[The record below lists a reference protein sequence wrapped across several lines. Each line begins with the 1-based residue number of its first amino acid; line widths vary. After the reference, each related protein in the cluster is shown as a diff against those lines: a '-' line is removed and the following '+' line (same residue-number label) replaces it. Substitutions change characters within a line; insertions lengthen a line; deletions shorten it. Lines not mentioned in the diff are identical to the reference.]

1 MSSVFGKLPII
12 DSIDLS
18 NFPFKKVIFGITCA
32 NFLFERYVAYRQYK
46 LLKSNDRKVPEAL
59 KGRVDE
65 KKFIESDAYGLAKSK
80 FEMVTSFISMGV
92 GLATLTMYSSIWNY
106 SVSIGNSILSTI
118 LRKPFEMSLIA
129 NNVAFFIL
137 STTISTFL
145 NLPLSYYRHFV
156 LEEKFGF
163 NKMTKSLFVMD
174 SIKTLL
180 LVNTLG
186 SIPLYI
192 LGLVLKKCT
201 DNFVFYI
208 WIFIIG
214 LQITLFFLN
223 DLVIQPLFYTFTPLN
238 NKELED
244 KINALAKECG
254 FPLSEIYMIDGSKRS
269 SHSNAYFSGLPF
281 MKKKIVIFDTLI
293 KDSSIDEVVAVLGH
307 EIGHWKMNHIS
318 QMLVISQVH
327 ISAFFML
334 FDIVFKN
341 AKMFADFNFIID
353 PSSKVPTA
361 TLPGSSYAIVNDF
374 PFLVGLLVF
383 SQLIQPT
390 DLLMNFAMNL
400 FSRHNEYQAD
410 NYAVKLGKGED
421 LKKALVQLQI
431 TNLSTISVDKLFSM
445 YHYSHPV
452 LCERINAI
460 DKYTSEQAKKSD

>member
-1 MSSVFGKLPII
+1 MLFAFGKLPII
-12 DSIDLS
+12 DSLDLS
-18 NFPFKKVIFGITCA
+18 DFPFKKVIFGITCA

-46 LLKSNDRKVPEAL
+46 LLKSENKKVPKAL
-59 KGRVDE
+59 EGHVDE
-65 KKFIESDAYGLAKSK
+65 EKFAKSDAYGLAKSK
-80 FEMVTSFISMGV
+80 FEMVTSFTSLV
-92 GLATLTMYSSIWNY
+92 VDLATLTMFSSIWNY
-106 SVSIGNSILSTI
+106 SVSIGNCILSTI
-118 LRKPFEMSLIA
+118 MRKPFVMSLNA
-129 NNVAFFIL
+129 NNIAFFIL
-137 STTISTFL
+137 SQTISTFL
-145 NLPLSYYRHFV
+145 NLPVSYYQHFV
-156 LEEKFGF
+156 LEEEFGF
-163 NKMTKSLFVMD
+163 NKMTKSLFFMD

-180 LVNTLG
+180 LVNAIG

-201 DNFVFYI
+201 ENFVFYI
-208 WIFIIG
+208 WMFIMG
-214 LQITLFFLN
+214 LQITLFFLS

-318 QMLVISQVH
+318 QMLIISQVH
-327 ISAFFML
+327 LTTFLML
-334 FDIVFKN
+334 FDMVFKN

-353 PSSKVPTA
+353 PLSKVPTA
-361 TLPGSSYAIVNDF
+361 SLPGSNYALVNDF
-374 PFLVGLLVF
+374 PFLVGLLIF
-383 SQLIQPT
+383 SQLVQPT
-390 DLLMNFAMNL
+390 NLLMNFGMNL

-410 NYAVKLGKGED
+410 NYAAKLGKGED
-421 LKKALVQLQI
+421 LKKALIQLQI

-452 LCERINAI
+452 LCERLEAI
-460 DKYTSEQAKKSD
+460 DIYTSEHEKKSG

>member
-1 MSSVFGKLPII
+1 MSFS
-12 DSIDLS
+12 SILNNTTDLT

-46 LLKSNDRKVPEAL
+46 LLKSDNKKVPQAL
-59 KGRVDE
+59 KGKVDE
-65 KKFIESDAYGLAKSK
+65 EKLVKSDAYGLAKNK
-80 FEMVTSFISMGV
+80 FKMVSSSISLCIN
-92 GLATLTMYSSIWNY
+92 LAKLNMYSSLWNY
-106 SVSIGNSILSTI
+106 SVSIGNCILSTI
-118 LRKPFEMSLIA
+118 MRKPFVMSLNA
-129 NNVAFFIL
+129 SNVAFFIL
-137 STTISTFL
+137 SQTISTLL
-145 NLPLSYYRHFV
+145 NLPVSYYQHFV
-156 LEEKFGF
+156 LEEEFGF
-163 NKMTKSLFVMD
+163 NKMTKSLFFMD
-174 SIKTLL
+174 SIKILI
-180 LVNTLG
+180 VGNAIG

-201 DNFVFYI
+201 ENFVFYI
-208 WIFIIG
+208 WMFIMG
-214 LQITLFFLN
+214 LQITLFFLS

-318 QMLVISQVH
+318 QMLIINQVH
-327 ISAFFML
+327 LSTLLML
-334 FDIVFKN
+334 FDMVFKN
-341 AKMFADFNFIID
+341 VKMFADFNFIID
-353 PSSKVPTA
+353 PLSKVPTSS
-361 TLPGSSYAIVNDF
+361 LPGSNYALVNDF
-374 PFLVGLLVF
+374 PFFVGLLVF
-383 SQLIQPT
+383 SQLMQPT
-390 DLLMNFAMNL
+390 DLLMNFGMNL

-421 LKKALVQLQI
+421 LKKALIQLQI

-445 YHYSHPV
+445 YHYTHPV
-452 LCERINAI
+452 LCERLEAI
-460 DKYTSEQAKKSD
+460 DKYTSEQEKKSE

>member
-1 MSSVFGKLPII
+1 MIHT
-12 DSIDLS
+12 SIFNNTADLT

-46 LLKSNDRKVPEAL
+46 LLKSNDRKVPEVL

-80 FEMVTSFISMGV
+80 FEMVSSSISMCIN
-92 GLATLTMYSSIWNY
+92 LAKLTMYSSIWNY
-106 SVSIGNSILSTI
+106 SVSIGNSILSTV
-118 LRKPFEMSLIA
+118 LRKPFTMSLIA

-174 SIKTLL
+174 SIKTLI

-208 WIFIIG
+208 WIFIMG
-214 LQITLFFLN
+214 LQIALFFLN
-223 DLVIQPLFYTFTPLN
+223 DLVIQPMFNTFTPLN

-244 KINALAKECG
+244 KIHALAKQCG

-318 QMLVISQVH
+318 QMLIVNQVH
-327 ISAFFML
+327 LSAFLML

-341 AKMFADFNFIID
+341 VKMFADFNFIID
-353 PSSKVPTA
+353 PLSKVPTSS
-361 TLPGSSYAIVNDF
+361 LPNSEYAIVSDF
-374 PFLVGLLVF
+374 PFFVGLLVF

-390 DLLMNFAMNL
+390 DLLMNFGMNL

-410 NYAVKLGKGED
+410 NYAVRLGKGED

-445 YHYSHPV
+445 YHYTHPV
-452 LCERINAI
+452 VSERLEAI
-460 DKYTSEQAKKSD
+460 DKFTADQAKKSN